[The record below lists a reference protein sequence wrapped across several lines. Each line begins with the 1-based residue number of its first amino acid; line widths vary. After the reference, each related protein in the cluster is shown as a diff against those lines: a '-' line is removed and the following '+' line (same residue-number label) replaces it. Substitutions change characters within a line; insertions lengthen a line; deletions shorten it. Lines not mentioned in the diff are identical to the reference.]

1 MRYYENLFIVN
12 PSYEGESLNGLKNQF
27 VQFLE
32 DNGSRIYNVE
42 DWGKKRLAY
51 KIDKQKYGSYILI
64 QFAADGSVIRELEEA
79 QRLND
84 SILGTITVRLNEEPD
99 LSKRRQQMEEQA
111 TDEETTDEDTA
122 DEDDDFE
129 EEEFEGD
136 EEDVPAE
143 EDTGEEDDVPEEEEE
158 NA

>member
-1 MRYYENLFIVN
+1 VRYYENLFIVN

-27 VQFLE
+27 VQFIE
-32 DNGSRIYNVE
+32 DNGGRIYNVE

-64 QFAADGSVIRELEEA
+64 QFAADGSVIRELEET

-111 TDEETTDEDTA
+111 ADEDTA
-122 DEDDDFE
+122 DAEDDFE
-129 EEEFEGD
+129 EDDFEGD

-143 EDTGEEDDVPEEEEE
+143 EETVEEDDVQEEEEE

>member
-111 TDEETTDEDTA
+111 ADEDTA
-122 DEDDDFE
+122 DAEDDFE
-129 EEEFEGD
+129 EDDFEGD

-143 EDTGEEDDVPEEEEE
+143 EETVEEDDVQEEEEE

>member
-27 VQFLE
+27 VQFIE
-32 DNGSRIYNVE
+32 DNGGRIYNVE

-64 QFAADGSVIRELEEA
+64 QFAADGSVIRELEET

-111 TDEETTDEDTA
+111 ADEDTA
-122 DEDDDFE
+122 DAEDDCE
-129 EEEFEGD
+129 EDDFEGD

-143 EDTGEEDDVPEEEEE
+143 EETVEEDDVQEEEEE

>member
-1 MRYYENLFIVN
+1 VRYYENLFIVN

-111 TDEETTDEDTA
+111 ADEDTA
-122 DEDDDFE
+122 DAEDDFE
-129 EEEFEGD
+129 EDDFEGD

-143 EDTGEEDDVPEEEEE
+143 EETVEEDDVQEEEEE

>member
-1 MRYYENLFIVN
+1 VRYYENLFIVN

-27 VQFLE
+27 VQFIE
-32 DNGSRIYNVE
+32 DNGGRIYNVE

-64 QFAADGSVIRELEEA
+64 QFAADGSVIRELEET

-111 TDEETTDEDTA
+111 ADEDTA
-122 DEDDDFE
+122 DAEDDCE
-129 EEEFEGD
+129 EDDFEGD

-143 EDTGEEDDVPEEEEE
+143 EETVEEDDVQEEEEE

>member
-1 MRYYENLFIVN
+1 VRYYENLFIVN
-12 PSYEGESLNGLKNQF
+12 PSYEGESLDGLKNQF
-27 VQFLE
+27 VQFIE
-32 DNGSRIYNVE
+32 DNGGRIYNVE

-64 QFAADGSVIRELEEA
+64 QFAADGSVIRELEEG

-111 TDEETTDEDTA
+111 ADEEDED
-122 DEDDDFE
+122 EDVDFD
-129 EEEFEGD
+129 EEEFEDDSEEVLADEETD
-136 EEDVPAE
+136 EEDE
-143 EDTGEEDDVPEEEEE
+143 IQEEEE

>member
-27 VQFLE
+27 VQFIE
-32 DNGSRIYNVE
+32 DNGGRIYNVE

-64 QFAADGSVIRELEEA
+64 QFAADGSVIRELEET

-111 TDEETTDEDTA
+111 ADEDTA
-122 DEDDDFE
+122 DAEDDFE
-129 EEEFEGD
+129 EDDFEGD

-143 EDTGEEDDVPEEEEE
+143 EETVEEDDVQEEEEE